1 MRLDNIDSFF
11 FKTEEEEENRGGKK
25 GETDLQQQQQQR
37 AVQKLVVVSFFAKI
51 YSPEMTS
58 QTRGKKPNSFGSI
71 ISDDDVY
78 NFLYLLK

>member
-1 MRLDNIDSFF
+1 MEYNYDELYSTHTHSRQPCRLQQ
-11 FKTEEEEENRGGKK
+11 
-25 GETDLQQQQQQR
+25 QQQQQQR